1 MKNIGIWLDRR
12 KAHIITMEKGDEKIE
27 TVISTIEA
35 YRPVGGSRS
44 KTRWGPQDV
53 VQDSKYTERRKHQM
67 KRYFEQLAA
76 KINDAE
82 GIAIYGPGAV
92 VHKFAEYLEKDRKSL
107 REKVKCIEKA
117 DSMTE
122 NQVKALVRNFF
133 VSVNRG

>member
-1 MKNIGIWLDRR
+1 MDRR
-12 KAHIITMEKGDEKIE
+12 KAHLVTMEKGDEKME
-27 TVISTIEA
+27 TVISKIES

-67 KRYFEQLAA
+67 KRYFEHLAA

-82 GIAIYGPGAV
+82 AIAIYGPGAV
-92 VHKFAEYLEKDRKSL
+92 GHKFAEYLESDHKPL

-122 NQVKALVRNFF
+122 NQVRALVRNFF
-133 VSVNRG
+133 VSANCG